1 MIHFFRGGVEGVV
14 KHSRELGAH
23 ESGLVL
29 RWDSRRRRTGQHS
42 TVYNLSSYPTDEDY
56 VRSSCPA
63 LEYRLNNPLDPT
75 MKDNE
80 RMINSL
86 LASKVDV
93 QDCESKYEQA
103 RYAQV

>member
-1 MIHFFRGGVEGVV
+1 MKAYQISAYLV
-14 KHSRELGAH
+14 KHNRELGAH
-23 ESGLVL
+23 ESGLVF

-42 TVYNLSSYPTDEDY
+42 TVYNPSSYLSEEDY
-56 VRSSCPA
+56 VGSSCPA

-80 RMINSL
+80 HVINSL

-93 QDCESKYEQA
+93 QDCESK
-103 RYAQV
+103 